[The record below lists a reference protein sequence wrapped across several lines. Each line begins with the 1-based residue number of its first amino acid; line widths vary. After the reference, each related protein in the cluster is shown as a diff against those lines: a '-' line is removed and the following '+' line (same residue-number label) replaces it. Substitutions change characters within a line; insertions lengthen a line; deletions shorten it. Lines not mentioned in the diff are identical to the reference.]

1 MIICFF
7 GLAGSGKST
16 QAGLLAEKLD
26 YAHISVGQLLR
37 ESHGEHLIEYM
48 QKGRLINPM
57 VVNEV
62 LREALDKLIDK
73 GVKGIILDGY
83 PRQMEQATWLMDN
96 RQKYDVKLA
105 VVIDVPEA
113 EVAKRLLARR
123 RVDDNK
129 EAIINR
135 VKIFKSETEPVI
147 QNMKQSGVYI
157 LRVSGRPPIEEVSQT
172 IWNQV
177 KNVATIA

>member
-83 PRQMEQATWLMDN
+83 PRQMEQATWLIDN

-135 VKIFKSETEPVI
+135 VKIFKTETEPVI
-147 QNMKQSGVYI
+147 QYMKQSGVYI
-157 LRVSGRPPIEEVSQT
+157 LRVSGQPPIEEVSQT

>member
-135 VKIFKSETEPVI
+135 VKIFKTETEPVI
-147 QNMKQSGVYI
+147 QYMKQSGVYI
-157 LRVSGRPPIEEVSQT
+157 LRVSGQPSIEEVGQT

>member
-147 QNMKQSGVYI
+147 QYMKQSGVYI
-157 LRVSGRPPIEEVSQT
+157 LRVSGQPPIEEVSQT

-177 KNVATIA
+177 KNVASIA